1 MSSQLHMQW
10 HHINSL
16 KSALEG
22 VFTAMEM
29 SKQYY
34 KRELSLESWSLNV
47 YQDTTAQLTEL
58 SLIFDRVEYVSGL
71 GVVY

>member
-1 MSSQLHMQW
+1 M
-10 HHINSL
+10 
-16 KSALEG
+16 EG
-22 VFTAMEM
+22 VFTAMEV

-34 KRELSLESWSLNV
+34 KRELSLASWSLNV